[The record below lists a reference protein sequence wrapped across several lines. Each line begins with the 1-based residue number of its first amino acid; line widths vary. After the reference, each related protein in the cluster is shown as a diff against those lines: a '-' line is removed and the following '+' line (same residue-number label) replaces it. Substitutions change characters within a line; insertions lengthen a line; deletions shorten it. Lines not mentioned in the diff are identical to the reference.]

1 MRLGI
6 ALAIVLTWFVFSS
19 ALVAAEAEMNETEKL
34 QTFFEEEWEYGLKE
48 NPIMATLFG
57 DLRYNDRL
65 GDSSIAAIERRQR
78 HGVEALRQ
86 LESIDRSKLAD
97 SDKLNYDLYLE
108 NLTLRIEGHRFPW
121 YLTPINQMGG
131 VQQGPPNVVRSLP
144 FRNAKHY
151 EDYLSR
157 LSQLPAV
164 VDQTIERM
172 QEGLKQRIT
181 PPKITLRAVAE
192 QIQAQIVSKV
202 EESPF
207 YRPFKNFPETVP
219 LSEQERL
226 RAAGKEAIEQSILP
240 AYQKLHDFWVSE
252 YYPNTRETIGLSSLP
267 NGEQWYAFGVKVS
280 TTTNLLPK
288 EIHEIGLREVK
299 RIRAEMDK
307 IIKGSGFEGTREEFF
322 EFLRGDPQFYYSKPE
337 HLLAGYRDICKR
349 ADAELPKLFGKFP
362 RLPYGVREVPEYSAP
377 SQTTAYYHGGSLKAG
392 RPGWFYANTYKLE
405 TRPKW
410 EMEALALHE
419 AVPGHH
425 LQIALAQEIEGVPKF
440 RKHGHY
446 TAFVEGWGLYSESL
460 GEEMGFYND
469 PYSKFG
475 QLTYEM
481 WRAIRLVVDTG
492 MHAFG
497 WDRQKAI
504 DYFKAN
510 AGRHEHDITVEVDR
524 YIVWPGQALAY
535 KIGELKIKELRK
547 FATKELGDRF
557 DIRGF
562 HDTVLGSGAIPLSIL
577 EQNVKNYVAA
587 EIKKMTN
594 SNIRNW
600 GRTKVEHR
608 PLRRELKNKA
618 VFRP

>member
-48 NPIMATLFG
+48 NPIKATLLG
-57 DLRYNDRL
+57 DLRYNGRL

-97 SDKLNYDLYLE
+97 SGKLNYDLYLE

-307 IIKGSGFEGTREEFF
+307 IIKGSGFEGTRAEFF

-410 EMEALALHE
+410 EMEALAIHE

-425 LQIALAQEIEGVPKF
+425 LQIALAQEIEDVPKF

-587 EIKKMTN
+587 EIKKMTQGN
-594 SNIRNW
+594 
-600 GRTKVEHR
+600 
-608 PLRRELKNKA
+608 
-618 VFRP
+618 

>member
-6 ALAIVLTWFVFSS
+6 ALALVFTWLVFSS
-19 ALVAAEAEMNETEKL
+19 ALVAAEAEMNETEML

-48 NPIMATLFG
+48 NPIKATLFG

-97 SDKLNYDLYLE
+97 SGKLNYDLYLE

-121 YLTPINQMGG
+121 YLTPIDQMGG

-172 QEGLKQRIT
+172 QEGLKQKIT

-207 YRPFKNFPETVP
+207 YRPFKNIPETVP

-349 ADAELPKLFGKFP
+349 ADAELPKLFGKLP

-410 EMEALALHE
+410 EMEALAIHE

-425 LQIALAQEIEGVPKF
+425 LQIALAQEMEDVPKF

-510 AGRHEHDITVEVDR
+510 AGKQEHDITVEVDR

-562 HDTVLGSGAIPLSIL
+562 HDTVLGSGAVPLSIL

-587 EIKKMTN
+587 EIKKMTQGN
-594 SNIRNW
+594 
-600 GRTKVEHR
+600 
-608 PLRRELKNKA
+608 
-618 VFRP
+618 

>member
-6 ALAIVLTWFVFSS
+6 ALALVFTWFVFSS

-48 NPIMATLFG
+48 NPIKATLLG
-57 DLRYNDRL
+57 DLRYNGRL

-86 LESIDRSKLAD
+86 LESIYRSKLAD

-410 EMEALALHE
+410 EMEALAIHE

-425 LQIALAQEIEGVPKF
+425 LQIALAQEMEGIPKF
-440 RKHGHY
+440 RRHGHY

-510 AGRHEHDITVEVDR
+510 AGKQEHDITVEVDR

-562 HDTVLGSGAIPLSIL
+562 HDTVLGSGAVPLSIL

-587 EIKKMTN
+587 EIKKMTQGN
-594 SNIRNW
+594 
-600 GRTKVEHR
+600 
-608 PLRRELKNKA
+608 
-618 VFRP
+618 

>member
-6 ALAIVLTWFVFSS
+6 ALALVFTCFVFSS

-48 NPIMATLFG
+48 NPIKATLLG
-57 DLRYNDRL
+57 DLRYNGRL

-226 RAAGKEAIEQSILP
+226 NAAGKEAIEQSILP

-410 EMEALALHE
+410 EMEALAIHE

-562 HDTVLGSGAIPLSIL
+562 HDTVLGSGAVPLSIL

-587 EIKKMTN
+587 ETKKMTQGN
-594 SNIRNW
+594 
-600 GRTKVEHR
+600 
-608 PLRRELKNKA
+608 
-618 VFRP
+618 

>member
-6 ALAIVLTWFVFSS
+6 ALALVSTWFVFSS
-19 ALVAAEAEMNETEKL
+19 ALVAAEAEMNETEML

-48 NPIMATLFG
+48 NPIKATLLG

-219 LSEQERL
+219 LSEQARL
-226 RAAGKEAIEQSILP
+226 SAAGKEAIEQSILP

-410 EMEALALHE
+410 EMEALAIHE

-425 LQIALAQEIEGVPKF
+425 LQIALAQEIESVPKF

-562 HDTVLGSGAIPLSIL
+562 HDTVLGSGAVPLSIL

-587 EIKKMTN
+587 EIKKMTQGN
-594 SNIRNW
+594 
-600 GRTKVEHR
+600 
-608 PLRRELKNKA
+608 
-618 VFRP
+618 

>member
-6 ALAIVLTWFVFSS
+6 ALALVFTWLVFSS
-19 ALVAAEAEMNETEKL
+19 ALVAAEAEMNETEML

-48 NPIMATLFG
+48 NPIKATLFG

-97 SDKLNYDLYLE
+97 SGKLNYDLYLE

-121 YLTPINQMGG
+121 YLTPIDQMGG

-349 ADAELPKLFGKFP
+349 ADAELPKLFGKLP

-410 EMEALALHE
+410 EMEALAIHE

-425 LQIALAQEIEGVPKF
+425 LQIALAQEMEDVPKF

-510 AGRHEHDITVEVDR
+510 AGKQEHDITVEVDR

-562 HDTVLGSGAIPLSIL
+562 HDTVLGSGAVPLSIL

-587 EIKKMTN
+587 EIKKMTQGN
-594 SNIRNW
+594 
-600 GRTKVEHR
+600 
-608 PLRRELKNKA
+608 
-618 VFRP
+618 

>member
-6 ALAIVLTWFVFSS
+6 TLALVSIWFVFSS

-57 DLRYNDRL
+57 DLRYNGRL

-121 YLTPINQMGG
+121 YLTPIDQMGG
-131 VQQGPPNVVRSLP
+131 VQQGPPNVVRYLP

-151 EDYLSR
+151 DDYLSR

-226 RAAGKEAIEQSILP
+226 SAAGKEAIEQSILP

-322 EFLRGDPQFYYSKPE
+322 KFLRGDPQFYYSKPE

-410 EMEALALHE
+410 EMEALAIHE

-504 DYFKAN
+504 AYFKAN

-562 HDTVLGSGAIPLSIL
+562 HDTVLGSGAVPLSIL

-587 EIKKMTN
+587 EIKMTQGN
-594 SNIRNW
+594 
-600 GRTKVEHR
+600 
-608 PLRRELKNKA
+608 
-618 VFRP
+618 

>member
-6 ALAIVLTWFVFSS
+6 ALALVSTWFVFSS

-57 DLRYNDRL
+57 DLRYNDQL

-226 RAAGKEAIEQSILP
+226 SAAGKEAIEQSILP

-410 EMEALALHE
+410 EMEALAIHE

-504 DYFKAN
+504 DYFKSN

-562 HDTVLGSGAIPLSIL
+562 HDTVLGSGAVPLSIL

-587 EIKKMTN
+587 EIKKMTQGN
-594 SNIRNW
+594 
-600 GRTKVEHR
+600 
-608 PLRRELKNKA
+608 
-618 VFRP
+618 

>member
-6 ALAIVLTWFVFSS
+6 ALALVFTWLVFSS
-19 ALVAAEAEMNETEKL
+19 ALVAAEAEMNETEML

-48 NPIMATLFG
+48 NPIKATLFG

-97 SDKLNYDLYLE
+97 SGKLNYDLYLE

-121 YLTPINQMGG
+121 YLTPIDQMGG

-172 QEGLKQRIT
+172 QEGLKQKIT

-349 ADAELPKLFGKFP
+349 ADAELPKLFGKLP

-410 EMEALALHE
+410 EMEALAIHE

-425 LQIALAQEIEGVPKF
+425 LQIALAQEMEDVPKF

-510 AGRHEHDITVEVDR
+510 AGKQEHDITVEVDR

-562 HDTVLGSGAIPLSIL
+562 HDTVLGSGAVPLSIL

-587 EIKKMTN
+587 EIKKMTQGN
-594 SNIRNW
+594 
-600 GRTKVEHR
+600 
-608 PLRRELKNKA
+608 
-618 VFRP
+618 

>member
-6 ALAIVLTWFVFSS
+6 ALALVSTWFVFSS

-86 LESIDRSKLAD
+86 LESIDRSRLAD

-226 RAAGKEAIEQSILP
+226 SAAGKEAIEQSILP

-410 EMEALALHE
+410 EMEALAIHE

-504 DYFKAN
+504 DYFKSN

-562 HDTVLGSGAIPLSIL
+562 HDTVLGSGAVPLSIL

-587 EIKKMTN
+587 EIKKMTQGN
-594 SNIRNW
+594 
-600 GRTKVEHR
+600 
-608 PLRRELKNKA
+608 
-618 VFRP
+618 

>member
-1 MRLGI
+1 
-6 ALAIVLTWFVFSS
+6 
-19 ALVAAEAEMNETEKL
+19 LVAAEAEMNETEML

-48 NPIMATLFG
+48 NPIKATLFG

-121 YLTPINQMGG
+121 YLTPIDQMGG

-157 LSQLPAV
+157 LSQLPTV

-192 QIQAQIVSKV
+192 QIQAQILSKV

-207 YRPFKNFPETVP
+207 YRPFNNFPETVP

-226 RAAGKEAIEQSILP
+226 RAAGKNTIEQSVLP

-307 IIKGSGFEGTREEFF
+307 IIKGTGFEGTREEFF
-322 EFLRGDPQFYYSKPE
+322 EFLRDDPQFYYSKPE
-337 HLLAGYRDICKR
+337 HLLTGYRDICKR

-410 EMEALALHE
+410 EMEALAIHE

-425 LQIALAQEIEGVPKF
+425 LQIALAQEIEDVPKF

-475 QLTYEM
+475 QLTYEI

-510 AGRHEHDITVEVDR
+510 AGKQEHDITVEVDR

-562 HDTVLGSGAIPLSIL
+562 HDTVLGSGAVPLSIL

-587 EIKKMTN
+587 EIKEMTQGN
-594 SNIRNW
+594 
-600 GRTKVEHR
+600 
-608 PLRRELKNKA
+608 
-618 VFRP
+618 

>member
-6 ALAIVLTWFVFSS
+6 ALALVFTWFVFSS
-19 ALVAAEAEMNETEKL
+19 ALVAAEAEMNETEML

-48 NPIMATLFG
+48 NPIKATLFG

-86 LESIDRSKLAD
+86 LKSIDRSKLAD
-97 SDKLNYDLYLE
+97 SGKLNYDLYLE

-121 YLTPINQMGG
+121 YLTPIDQMGG

-226 RAAGKEAIEQSILP
+226 CAAGKEAIEQSILP

-410 EMEALALHE
+410 EMEALAIHE

-562 HDTVLGSGAIPLSIL
+562 HDTVLGSGAVLKTRPFFGLRMPFLLSKRCI
-577 EQNVKNYVAA
+577 
-587 EIKKMTN
+587 
-594 SNIRNW
+594 
-600 GRTKVEHR
+600 
-608 PLRRELKNKA
+608 
-618 VFRP
+618 

>member
-6 ALAIVLTWFVFSS
+6 ALALVFTWFVFSS
-19 ALVAAEAEMNETEKL
+19 ALVAAEAEMNETEML

-48 NPIMATLFG
+48 NPIKATLLG

-219 LSEQERL
+219 LSEQARL
-226 RAAGKEAIEQSILP
+226 SAAGKEAIEQSILP

-410 EMEALALHE
+410 EMEALAIHE

-425 LQIALAQEIEGVPKF
+425 LQIALAQEMEGIPKF
-440 RKHGHY
+440 RRHGHY

-510 AGRHEHDITVEVDR
+510 AGKQEHDITVEVDR

-562 HDTVLGSGAIPLSIL
+562 HDTVLGSGAVPLSIL

-587 EIKKMTN
+587 EIKKMTQGN
-594 SNIRNW
+594 
-600 GRTKVEHR
+600 
-608 PLRRELKNKA
+608 
-618 VFRP
+618 

>member
-6 ALAIVLTWFVFSS
+6 ALALVSTWFVFSS

-48 NPIMATLFG
+48 NPIKATLFG

-307 IIKGSGFEGTREEFF
+307 NIKGSGFEGTREEFF

-410 EMEALALHE
+410 EMEALAIHE

-425 LQIALAQEIEGVPKF
+425 LQIALAQEMKDVPKF

-475 QLTYEM
+475 QLTYEI

-562 HDTVLGSGAIPLSIL
+562 HDTVLGSGAVPLSIL

-587 EIKKMTN
+587 EIKKMTQGN
-594 SNIRNW
+594 
-600 GRTKVEHR
+600 
-608 PLRRELKNKA
+608 
-618 VFRP
+618 

>member
-6 ALAIVLTWFVFSS
+6 ALALVSTWFVFSS

-86 LESIDRSKLAD
+86 LESIDRSRLAD

-226 RAAGKEAIEQSILP
+226 SAAGKEAIEQSILP

-481 WRAIRLVVDTG
+481 WRAIRLVADTG

-510 AGRHEHDITVEVDR
+510 AGKQEHDITVEVDR

-547 FATKELGDRF
+547 FAIKELGDRF

-562 HDTVLGSGAIPLSIL
+562 HDTVLGSGAVPLSIL
-577 EQNVKNYVAA
+577 EQNVKNYVTA
-587 EIKKMTN
+587 EIKKMTQGN
-594 SNIRNW
+594 
-600 GRTKVEHR
+600 
-608 PLRRELKNKA
+608 
-618 VFRP
+618 

>member
-6 ALAIVLTWFVFSS
+6 ALALVSTWFVFSS
-19 ALVAAEAEMNETEKL
+19 ALVAAEAEMNETEML

-48 NPIMATLFG
+48 NPIKATLFG
-57 DLRYNDRL
+57 DLRYNDQL

-97 SDKLNYDLYLE
+97 FDKLNYDLYLE

-226 RAAGKEAIEQSILP
+226 SAAGKEAIEQSILP

-349 ADAELPKLFGKFP
+349 ADAELPKLFGKLP

-410 EMEALALHE
+410 EMEALAIHE

-510 AGRHEHDITVEVDR
+510 AGKQEHDITVEVDR

-562 HDTVLGSGAIPLSIL
+562 HDTVLGSGAVPLSIL

-587 EIKKMTN
+587 EIKKMTQGN
-594 SNIRNW
+594 
-600 GRTKVEHR
+600 
-608 PLRRELKNKA
+608 
-618 VFRP
+618 

>member
-6 ALAIVLTWFVFSS
+6 ALALVFTWLVFSS
-19 ALVAAEAEMNETEKL
+19 ALVAAEAEMNETEML

-48 NPIMATLFG
+48 NPIKATLFG

-97 SDKLNYDLYLE
+97 SGKLNYDLYLE

-121 YLTPINQMGG
+121 YLTPIDQMGG

-172 QEGLKQRIT
+172 QEGLKQKIT

-207 YRPFKNFPETVP
+207 YRPFKNIPETVP

-252 YYPNTRETIGLSSLP
+252 YFPNTRETIGLSSLP

-349 ADAELPKLFGKFP
+349 ADAELPKLFGKLP

-410 EMEALALHE
+410 EMEALAIHE

-425 LQIALAQEIEGVPKF
+425 LQIALAQEMEDVPKF

-510 AGRHEHDITVEVDR
+510 AGKQEHDITVEVDR

-562 HDTVLGSGAIPLSIL
+562 HDTVLGSGAVPLSIL

-587 EIKKMTN
+587 EIKKMTQGN
-594 SNIRNW
+594 
-600 GRTKVEHR
+600 
-608 PLRRELKNKA
+608 
-618 VFRP
+618 

>member
-6 ALAIVLTWFVFSS
+6 ALVFTWFVFSS

-86 LESIDRSKLAD
+86 LESIDRSRLAD

-562 HDTVLGSGAIPLSIL
+562 HDTVLGSGAVPLSIL

-587 EIKKMTN
+587 EIKKMTQGN
-594 SNIRNW
+594 
-600 GRTKVEHR
+600 
-608 PLRRELKNKA
+608 
-618 VFRP
+618 

>member
-6 ALAIVLTWFVFSS
+6 ALALVFTWFVFSS

-48 NPIMATLFG
+48 NPIKATLLG
-57 DLRYNDRL
+57 DLRYNGRL
-65 GDSSIAAIERRQR
+65 GDSSIAAIERRRR

-131 VQQGPPNVVRSLP
+131 VQQGPPHVVRSLP

-219 LSEQERL
+219 LSEQARL
-226 RAAGKEAIEQSILP
+226 SAAGKEAIEQSILP

-410 EMEALALHE
+410 EMEALAIHE

-425 LQIALAQEIEGVPKF
+425 LQIALAQEMEGIPKF
-440 RKHGHY
+440 RRHGHY

-562 HDTVLGSGAIPLSIL
+562 HDTVLGSGAVPLSIL

-587 EIKKMTN
+587 EIKKMTQGN
-594 SNIRNW
+594 
-600 GRTKVEHR
+600 
-608 PLRRELKNKA
+608 
-618 VFRP
+618 

>member
-6 ALAIVLTWFVFSS
+6 ALALVSTWFVFSS

-48 NPIMATLFG
+48 NPIKATLLG
-57 DLRYNDRL
+57 DLRYNGRL

-157 LSQLPAV
+157 LSQFPAV

-377 SQTTAYYHGGSLKAG
+377 SQATAYYHGGSLKAG

-410 EMEALALHE
+410 EMEALAIHE

-425 LQIALAQEIEGVPKF
+425 LQIALAQEMEGIPKF
-440 RKHGHY
+440 RRHGHY

-562 HDTVLGSGAIPLSIL
+562 HDTVLGSGAVPLSIL

-587 EIKKMTN
+587 EIKKMTQGN
-594 SNIRNW
+594 
-600 GRTKVEHR
+600 
-608 PLRRELKNKA
+608 
-618 VFRP
+618 

>member
-6 ALAIVLTWFVFSS
+6 ALALVSTWFVFSS

-86 LESIDRSKLAD
+86 LESIDRSRLAD

-410 EMEALALHE
+410 EMEALAIHE

-510 AGRHEHDITVEVDR
+510 AGKHEHDITVEVDR

-562 HDTVLGSGAIPLSIL
+562 HDTVLGSGAVPLSIL
-577 EQNVKNYVAA
+577 EQNVKNYVTA
-587 EIKKMTN
+587 EIKKMTQGN
-594 SNIRNW
+594 
-600 GRTKVEHR
+600 
-608 PLRRELKNKA
+608 
-618 VFRP
+618 

>member
-6 ALAIVLTWFVFSS
+6 ALALVFTWLVFSS
-19 ALVAAEAEMNETEKL
+19 ALVAAEAEMNETEML

-48 NPIMATLFG
+48 NPIKATLFG

-97 SDKLNYDLYLE
+97 SGKLNYDLYLE

-121 YLTPINQMGG
+121 YLTPIDQMGG

-172 QEGLKQRIT
+172 QEGLKQKIT

-252 YYPNTRETIGLSSLP
+252 YFPNTRETIGLSSLP

-349 ADAELPKLFGKFP
+349 ADAELPKLFGKLP

-410 EMEALALHE
+410 EMEALAIHE

-425 LQIALAQEIEGVPKF
+425 LQIALAQEMEDVPKF

-510 AGRHEHDITVEVDR
+510 AGKQEHDITVEVDR

-562 HDTVLGSGAIPLSIL
+562 HDTVLGSGAVPLSIL

-587 EIKKMTN
+587 EIKKMTQGN
-594 SNIRNW
+594 
-600 GRTKVEHR
+600 
-608 PLRRELKNKA
+608 
-618 VFRP
+618 

>member
-6 ALAIVLTWFVFSS
+6 ALALVFTWFVFSS
-19 ALVAAEAEMNETEKL
+19 ALVAAEAEMNETEML

-48 NPIMATLFG
+48 NPIKATLFG

-86 LESIDRSKLAD
+86 LKSIDRSKLAD
-97 SDKLNYDLYLE
+97 SGKLNYDLYLE

-121 YLTPINQMGG
+121 YLTPIDQMGG

-207 YRPFKNFPETVP
+207 YPPFKNFPETVP

-349 ADAELPKLFGKFP
+349 ADAELPKLFGKLP

-410 EMEALALHE
+410 EMEALAIHE

-425 LQIALAQEIEGVPKF
+425 LQIALSQEMEDVPKF

-510 AGRHEHDITVEVDR
+510 AGKQEHDITVEVDR

-562 HDTVLGSGAIPLSIL
+562 HDTVLGSGAVPLSIL

-587 EIKKMTN
+587 EIKKMTQGN
-594 SNIRNW
+594 
-600 GRTKVEHR
+600 
-608 PLRRELKNKA
+608 
-618 VFRP
+618 